1 MNRTARRLLPPTR
14 LITRSARGAVI
25 ALVFALVVAAPAAA
39 AQPSRSVGALS
50 GGFTLPAGT
59 ACAFDVAGEP
69 STVSVAHGF
78 VANTAFTDGTV
89 LRFVRSKGA
98 YVNVATGA
106 RYPTEDTF
114 RDLSTYDAT
123 TNLQVGVETGQTTWS
138 FLPGDVG
145 PYGVVGSDGAL
156 YHFIG
161 SVTYT
166 WDNNTFH
173 ITAFSYT
180 GSVQDVCAVIL

>member
-1 MNRTARRLLPPTR
+1 MAKPTIVSRL
-14 LITRSARGAVI
+14 RSATRGAVI
-25 ALVFALVVAAPAAA
+25 ALTLVLLAAAPAAA
-39 AQPSRSVGALS
+39 AEPSRSVRSLS

-69 STVSVAHGF
+69 STVSIRNGF
-78 VANTAFTDGTV
+78 IADTAFSDGTV
-89 LRFVRSKGA
+89 LHFVRAKGA
-98 YVNVATGA
+98 YVNLVTGA

-114 RDLSTYDAT
+114 RDLSTYDANT
-123 TNLQVGVETGQTTWS
+123 KLQIGVETGETTWS
-138 FLPGDVG
+138 FLPGDIG

-161 SVTYT
+161 SVSYT

-173 ITAFSYT
+173 TTEFSYT
-180 GSVQDVCAVIL
+180 GTVEDVCAALS

>member
-1 MNRTARRLLPPTR
+1 MNRIARRLLTLAR
-14 LITRSARGAVI
+14 LTRSARGAVI
-25 ALVFALVVAAPAAA
+25 ALVLALVWAAPATA
-39 AQPSRSVGALS
+39 AQPSRSVRPLS

-69 STVSVAHGF
+69 STVSIRNGF
-78 VANTAFTDGTV
+78 VAETAFSDGTV
-89 LRFVRSKGA
+89 LHFVRAKGA
-98 YVNVATGA
+98 YVNIATGA

-114 RDLSTYDAT
+114 RDLSTYDAN
-123 TNLQVGVETGQTTWS
+123 TNLQVGVETGQTTWW
-138 FLPGDVG
+138 FLPGDIG

-161 SVTYT
+161 SVSFT

-180 GSVQDVCAVIL
+180 GSVEDVCAALS